1 VHDGESAERE
11 VIRLMTGAWVARA
24 VATAVELGVLDR
36 LGEGP
41 ADTAA
46 LADGLGLHPDR
57 LGRLLRLLGAAGVV
71 RERDGRH
78 EPTDV
83 GSHLRRGHP
92 SGMADLALLYDTDMF
107 GDAWAHL
114 ADTVRTGRT
123 AFGEA
128 HGTDVFSYLEQHPDD
143 AALYT
148 AGMAAG
154 GRFSTAVPDVYDF
167 GGART
172 VVDLGGGDGELL
184 ATVLA
189 GAPGARGVLVERPP
203 ALAAARERL
212 GAFVDA
218 GRCDLVEGDFL
229 REVPGGADV
238 YLLSRVLHNWS
249 DGDARRLLRLC
260 RESMAPDGRVLVA
273 ERVLPDRDGPW
284 LSLVLD
290 AHMMVMTTGA
300 ERTERGY
307 EELLR
312 SAGLTTREILD
323 LPLEMRLLVAGPVPS
338 PS

>member
-1 VHDGESAERE
+1 MRDGESAERE
-11 VIRLMTGAWVARA
+11 VIRLMTGAWVSRA

-41 ADTAA
+41 ADTGS
-46 LADGLGLHPDR
+46 LAEGLGLHPDR
-57 LGRLLRLLGAAGVV
+57 LDRLLRLLAAVGVV

-78 EPTDV
+78 EPTRV

-92 SGMADLALLYDTDMF
+92 SGMAELALLYDSDMF
-107 GDAWAHL
+107 GDSWEHL
-114 ADTVRTGRT
+114 ADAVRTGRT

-128 HGTDVFSYLEQHPDD
+128 HGTDVFSYLERHPRD
-143 AALYT
+143 AELYT

-154 GRFSTAVPDVYDF
+154 GRFSTRIPDVYDF
-167 GGART
+167 GGVRT

-184 ATVLA
+184 AAVLA
-189 GAPGARGVLVERPP
+189 AAPGAHGVLVERPA

-212 GAFVDA
+212 GAFADA
-218 GRCDLVEGDFL
+218 GRCDLVEADF
-229 REVPGGADV
+229 RQGVPEGADV

-249 DGDARRLLRLC
+249 DEDARGLLRHC
-260 RESMAPDGRVLVA
+260 RRSMAPGGRVLVA
-273 ERVLPDRDGPW
+273 ERILPDEGRPW

-290 AHMMVMTTGA
+290 VHMMVMTPGA

-323 LPLEMRLLVAGPVPS
+323 LPLEMRLLVAGPVPQ
-338 PS
+338 P

>member
-1 VHDGESAERE
+1 MHDGESAERE
-11 VIRLMTGAWVARA
+11 VIRLMTGPWVARA
-24 VATAVELGVLDR
+24 VATAVELGVMDR

-41 ADTAA
+41 AAADA
-46 LADGLGLHPDR
+46 LAEALGLHPDR
-57 LGRLLRLLGAAGVV
+57 LGRLLRLLASVGVV
-71 RERDGRH
+71 RERDGLH
-78 EPTDV
+78 EATDV
-83 GSHLRRGHP
+83 GDHLRRDHP
-92 SGMADLALLYDTDMF
+92 SGMADLALLYDSDMF
-107 GDAWAHL
+107 GASWARL

-123 AFGEA
+123 AFGQA
-128 HGTDVFSYLEQHPDD
+128 HGTDVFSYLEQRPGE
-143 AALYT
+143 AAVYT

-189 GAPGARGVLVERPP
+189 RAPGARGVLVERPP
-203 ALAAARERL
+203 ALAAARARL
-212 GAFVDA
+212 GPYADE

-229 REVPGGADV
+229 EGVPDGADV

-249 DGDARRLLRLC
+249 DDDARRLLRHC
-260 RESMAPDGRVLVA
+260 REAMAPGGRVLVA
-273 ERVLPDRDGPW
+273 ERVLPDEGRPW

-290 AHMMVMTTGA
+290 AHMMVMTAGA
-300 ERTERGY
+300 ERTEGGY

-312 SAGLTTREILD
+312 SAGLTTLRILD
-323 LPLEMRLLVAGPVPS
+323 LPLEMRLLVAGPVPT